1 MTIFCKICNAPLVDE
16 NTVVIDNS
24 YTFSHRH
31 CFQFTMENY
40 CKILEI
46 GTFKNINE
54 KYLSN
59 SSKRMVNKPKSFVKN
74 SIHKFTFK
82 ISS

>member
-1 MTIFCKICNAPLVDE
+1 MTKFCKICNAPLVDE

-31 CFQFTMENY
+31 CFHFTMENY

-46 GTFKNINE
+46 GTFKNIKE

-59 SSKRMVNKPKSFVKN
+59 SSKRTVNKPKSFVKN
-74 SIHKFTFK
+74 SSQKSTLK

>member
-1 MTIFCKICNAPLVDE
+1 MTKFCMVCNTPLVDE
-16 NTVVIDNS
+16 NTVVIDHS

-31 CFQFTMENY
+31 CFHFTMENY

-46 GTFKNINE
+46 GTYKNIKD

-59 SSKRMVNKPKSFVKN
+59 SSKRTLNKPKSFVKN
-74 SIHKFTFK
+74 SIRKFTLK
-82 ISS
+82 KSS